1 MMRAIGITLAVLL
14 YLTSSS
20 ALADQMQGL
29 VRVTGNAPFK
39 QVTLTKPS
47 EFVGTM
53 LCPGDKAKRIMN
65 LESLVVKVWGNPK
78 EIGAV
83 KCFDIGSFTA
93 LKTPAGNDAIVGSLQ
108 EKEGAVVLI
117 AEDGRTMKLANVPD
131 GLRNMLGKKVVI
143 DVKPQSTLTSGPFQA
158 VYYAEFP

>member
-1 MMRAIGITLAVLL
+1 MRVVRMVSLILISLI
-14 YLTSSS
+14 SSS
-20 ALADQMQGL
+20 ALADQLQGL

-39 QVTLTKPS
+39 QVTITKPS

-53 LCPGDKAKRIMN
+53 LCPGDKAKRVMN

-93 LKTPAGNDAIVGSLQ
+93 LKTPAGNDAIVGNLQ
-108 EKEGAVVLI
+108 EKEGSVVLL
-117 AEDGRTMKLANVPD
+117 AEDGRTVKLVDVPV
-131 GLRNMLGKKVVI
+131 GLRSMVGKKVVI
-143 DVKPQSTLTSGPFQA
+143 DVKPQTNLTSSAFQA